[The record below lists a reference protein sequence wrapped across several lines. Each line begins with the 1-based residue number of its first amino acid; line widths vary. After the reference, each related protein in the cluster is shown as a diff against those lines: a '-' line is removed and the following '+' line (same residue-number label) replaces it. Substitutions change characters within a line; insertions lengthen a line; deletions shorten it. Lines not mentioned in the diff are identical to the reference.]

1 MGTET
6 AALSADLSAPIATMA
21 AVVKTAPGAGNVTFM
36 RVPEPQ
42 CGPGKVKIEVA
53 FSGICGTD
61 LHVYHDRFRNYPP
74 VILGHEFSGVVTEVG
89 AGVHSVHPGD
99 RVTVLPASA
108 VICGSCEYCR
118 QGYYMF
124 CPVRRGMG
132 HGVNGSFTRFV
143 VVREDQVYR
152 LPPGLSLEEGALAE
166 PLASAVQAVEELGE
180 FRTGDTVLISGPGPI
195 GLLCLLLLRHR
206 TRTIVAGTASD
217 VARLQ
222 LAGEL
227 GADVLVDVSRE
238 DLLAVVD
245 RKTGGRGVD
254 GALECAGAAASVTN
268 CLQALG
274 KLGRYVQLGIVGAEI
289 TVPFDLLLYKQ
300 IRLWG
305 SVGYSARTWV
315 RVMQILGQNKLDLSR
330 LVTHKLPL
338 SQWREGFDLCESKQ
352 AVKVLLYYDET
363 GRQSCL
369 SNRGQ

>member
-1 MGTET
+1 
-6 AALSADLSAPIATMA
+6 MA
-21 AVVKTAPGAGNVTFM
+21 AVVKTAPGAGNVTVM

-42 CGPGKVKIEVA
+42 CGPGQVKIEVA

-89 AGVHSVHPGD
+89 AGVHSLRPGD

-132 HGVNGSFTRFV
+132 HGVNGSFTRFA

-166 PLASAVQAVEELGE
+166 PFASAVQAVEEPGE
-180 FRTGDTVLISGPGPI
+180 FRFGDTVLISGPGAI
-195 GLLCLLLLRHR
+195 GLLCLLLLGHR

-217 VARLQ
+217 QLRLE
-222 LAGEL
+222 LA
-227 GADVLVDVSRE
+227 
-238 DLLAVVD
+238 
-245 RKTGGRGVD
+245 
-254 GALECAGAAASVTN
+254 
-268 CLQALG
+268 G

-315 RVMQILGQNKLDLSR
+315 RVMQILGQNRLDLSR

-338 SQWREGFDLCESKQ
+338 SRWREGFDLCESKQ

-363 GRQSCL
+363 
-369 SNRGQ
+369 